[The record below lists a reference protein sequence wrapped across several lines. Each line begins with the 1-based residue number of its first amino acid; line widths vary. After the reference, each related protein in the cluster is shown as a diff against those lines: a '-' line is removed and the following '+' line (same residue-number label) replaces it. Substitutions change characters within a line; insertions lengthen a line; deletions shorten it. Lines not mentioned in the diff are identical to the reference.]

1 MKLRAMILRNVK
13 LFFKDKGM
21 FFTSLVTPMIL
32 LVLYVTF
39 LGKVYT
45 DSFQGAVPEGVATA
59 DGLIAATVGGELI
72 SSILAVCCVT
82 VAFCSNMLMVQDKV
96 SGARNDLLVAPV
108 KRSVLA
114 MSYYI
119 ATVFSTLIVC
129 LVAFGAGLLYVRS
142 VGWYMSAADIMWIL
156 LDIVLVVLFGTALS
170 SIVNVFL
177 STQGQMSAVGTVV
190 SAGYGFICGA
200 YMPISN
206 FGAGLQKV
214 LSFLPGTY
222 GTSLL
227 RNHALRGV
235 FDQMRADGFPA
246 EVVDGIKESVDC
258 RLYFFGH
265 EVTIGAMYAY
275 LAAAVCVLIAVYVLL
290 NARQKNRK

>member
-1 MKLRAMILRNVK
+1 MKLRAMIFRNVK

-39 LGKVYT
+39 LGKAYT
-45 DSFQGAVPEGVATA
+45 DSFNSAMPEGVEIA
-59 DGLIAATVGGELI
+59 DNLIAATVGGELI

-82 VAFCSNMLMVQDKV
+82 VAFCSNLLMVQDKV
-96 SGARNDLLVAPV
+96 SGARNDLMIAPV

-114 MSYYI
+114 ISYYI

-129 LVAFGAGLLYVRS
+129 IAAFGAGLLYVHS
-142 VGWYMSAADIMWIL
+142 VGWYMSVADILWIL

-170 SIVNVFL
+170 SIINVFL
-177 STQGQMSAVGTVV
+177 STQGQISAVGTIV

-206 FGAGLQKV
+206 FGTGLQKV

-227 RNHALRGV
+227 RNHAMRGV
-235 FDQMRADGFPA
+235 FEQMRADGFPD
-246 EVVDGIKESVDC
+246 EVVEGIMKSVDC
-258 RLYFFGH
+258 KLYFFGN
-265 EVTIGAMYAY
+265 EVPLSAMYLY
-275 LAAAVCVLIAVYVLL
+275 LVATVLVLIAAYIWI
-290 NARQKNRK
+290 NARKKNG

>member
-1 MKLRAMILRNVK
+1 MKLRAMIFRNVK

-39 LGKVYT
+39 LGKAYT
-45 DSFQGAVPEGVATA
+45 DSFNSAMPEGLQIA
-59 DGLIAATVGGELI
+59 DDLIAATVGGELI

-82 VAFCSNMLMVQDKV
+82 VAFCSNLLMVQDKV
-96 SGARNDLLVAPV
+96 SGARNDLMIAPV

-114 MSYYI
+114 LGYYI

-129 LVAFGAGLLYVRS
+129 IAAFGAGLLYVHS
-142 VGWYMSAADIMWIL
+142 VGWYMSAADIAWIL
-156 LDIVLVVLFGTALS
+156 LDIVLLVLFGTALS
-170 SIVNVFL
+170 SIINVFL
-177 STQGQMSAVGTVV
+177 STQGQISAVGTII

-206 FGAGLQKV
+206 FGTGLQKV

-227 RNHALRGV
+227 RNHAMRGV
-235 FDQMRADGFPA
+235 FEQMRADGFPE
-246 EVVDGIKESVDC
+246 EVVEGIMKSVDC
-258 RLYFFGH
+258 KLYFFGN
-265 EVTIGAMYAY
+265 EVPLSAMYFY
-275 LAAAVCVLIAVYVLL
+275 LVAIVFVLIAAYIWI
-290 NARQKNRK
+290 NARQKNR